1 MVLVL
6 VGSSGGNN
14 YNGFRSVSIGSIVGG
29 GLIVVVVLIQI
40 DKVRLAKQRLTNAC
54 SYGGDIVSDW

>member
-14 YNGFRSVSIGSIVGG
+14 CNGSRSVSIGSIVGG
-29 GLIVVVVLIQI
+29 GLVVVVVVVVVVQI
-40 DKVRLAKQRLTNAC
+40 
-54 SYGGDIVSDW
+54 G

>member
-14 YNGFRSVSIGSIVGG
+14 CKGSRSVSIGSIVGG
-29 GLIVVVVLIQI
+29 GLIVVVVLVHI
-40 DKVRLAKQRLTNAC
+40 DKVRLAQQRFTNAC
-54 SYGGDIVSDW
+54 SYC